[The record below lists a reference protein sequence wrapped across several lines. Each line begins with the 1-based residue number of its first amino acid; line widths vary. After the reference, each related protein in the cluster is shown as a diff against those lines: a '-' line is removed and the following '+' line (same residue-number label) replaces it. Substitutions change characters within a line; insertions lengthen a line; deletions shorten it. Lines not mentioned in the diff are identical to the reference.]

1 MLIANSCSLVRCV
14 PSEVAPVN
22 TRCSQFLLVDL
33 NPAIVWYRG
42 AGVINPRD
50 ASDEQLR
57 RNASTDEAVVVPVLA
72 EGPLAAVAAGALD
85 LQFTGRA
92 CW

>member
-42 AGVINPRD
+42 AWEVG
-50 ASDEQLR
+50 DE
-57 RNASTDEAVVVPVLA
+57 DEGGVLA
-72 EGPLAAVAAGALD
+72 MGG
-85 LQFTGRA
+85 
-92 CW
+92 